1 MITII
6 MNIMMIIIDDMN
18 GSLSNLDAYLYPRW
32 RL

>member
-6 MNIMMIIIDDMN
+6 MMIIIIDDMN
-18 GSLSNLDAYLYPRW
+18 GSLSNLDAYLDPRW